1 MLRRIFSYMKP
12 YRRAALLSVLCV
24 LAESVCELVIP
35 LLMADII
42 DIGVAHGD
50 QGYIMRQGGKM
61 VFCALCAL
69 VLGIGSARFA
79 AVCGQGLG
87 AELRRAEY
95 QKLQSFAFSNIDRFQ
110 VPSLVTRLT
119 SDVTTIQ
126 NAVSSGL
133 RPACRSPIM
142 LLLATGMAFAVN
154 ARLASVFLIALPTLA
169 VLLYAIIRR
178 VGPLYGRMQR
188 ALDQVNRIVQEN
200 LTAVRVVKAYVRG
213 DYEQEKFDAVND
225 RLQTASER
233 AFRLAAM
240 NMPALQCVMYAT
252 ILAILWLGGELMTVG
267 RIKTGELTGILSYV
281 LQILNSLMLLSNV
294 FLSITR
300 SMASAGRI
308 LEVMDETPAM
318 ADAGDPSLRVERG
331 EIVFDHVSFQYKKGA
346 AERVLTDISCT
357 IRAGQTV
364 GVIGRTGAAKSTLVQ
379 LIPRLYDATE
389 GRVLIDGRPV
399 QDYTLSHLRDAVAV
413 VLQKNTLFSGTLRD
427 NLRWGKADA
436 TDEEMAEACRIAC
449 ADEFIDRLADGYD
462 TEMGQGG
469 VNVSGGQKQRLCIAR
484 ALLKH
489 PRVLILDDSTSAVDT
504 ATEACIRQRLSDA
517 LPGMTRII
525 IAQRISSVRH
535 ADQILILEDGRL
547 CGQGTHEELLAGNPI
562 YQAIYAS
569 QKEGAEL

>member
-1 MLRRIFSYMKP
+1 
-12 YRRAALLSVLCV
+12 
-24 LAESVCELVIP
+24 
-35 LLMADII
+35 
-42 DIGVAHGD
+42 
-50 QGYIMRQGGKM
+50 
-61 VFCALCAL
+61 
-69 VLGIGSARFA
+69 
-79 AVCGQGLG
+79 
-87 AELRRAEY
+87 
-95 QKLQSFAFSNIDRFQ
+95 
-110 VPSLVTRLT
+110 
-119 SDVTTIQ
+119 
-126 NAVSSGL
+126 
-133 RPACRSPIM
+133 
-142 LLLATGMAFAVN
+142 
-154 ARLASVFLIALPTLA
+154 
-169 VLLYAIIRR
+169 
-178 VGPLYGRMQR
+178 
-188 ALDQVNRIVQEN
+188 
-200 LTAVRVVKAYVRG
+200 
-213 DYEQEKFDAVND
+213 
-225 RLQTASER
+225 
-233 AFRLAAM
+233 M

-469 VNVSGGQKQRLCIAR
+469 VNISGGQKQRLCIAR

>member
-1 MLRRIFSYMKP
+1 MLRRIFSYMRP

-61 VFCALCAL
+61 VLCALCAL

-252 ILAILWLGGELMTVG
+252 ILAILWFGGELMTVG

-399 QDYTLSHLRDAVAV
+399 QDYTLSHLRDAVTV